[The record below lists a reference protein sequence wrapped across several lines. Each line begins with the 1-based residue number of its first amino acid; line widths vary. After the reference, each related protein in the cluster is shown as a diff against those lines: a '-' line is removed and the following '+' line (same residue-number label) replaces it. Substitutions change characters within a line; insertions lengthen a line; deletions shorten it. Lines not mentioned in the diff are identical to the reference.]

1 MRFFSSPLLVAA
13 VASSALAFSAHS
25 AQAQAQVQTPAP
37 ATAPAKM
44 PEDKSKRPSPPAVVK
59 TTVRGTDVTIDYSR
73 PSLKSREAFGEKSPL
88 APVGEVWRTGANEAT
103 TFTVSKDVKIEGQAL
118 AAGTY
123 SLFTIPGATEWTV
136 IFNKTAK
143 QWGAYDYKAADDVL
157 RVKVKPTTIATP
169 VEQFTITADKSGK
182 VTMAWGKTAASFTL
196 K

>member
-13 VASSALAFSAHS
+13 VAGSALAFTAHS

-73 PSLKSREAFGEKSPL
+73 PSLKGREAFGEKSPL
-88 APVGEVWRTGANEAT
+88 APNGEVWRTGANEAT
-103 TFTVSKDVKIEGQAL
+103 IFTVSKDVKIEGQAL

-123 SLFTIPGATEWTV
+123 SLFTIPGPGEWTV

-182 VTMAWGKTAASFTL
+182 VTMAWAKTAASFTV

>member
-1 MRFFSSPLLVAA
+1 MRFLPLA
-13 VASSALAFSAHS
+13 ALAGAALLTYAAP
-25 AQAQAQVQTPAP
+25 AQAQATMTEPTQT
-37 ATAPAKM
+37 KK

-59 TTVRGTDVTIDYSR
+59 TTVRGTDLTIDYSK
-73 PSLKSREAFGEKSPL
+73 PSLKGRAAFGEKSPL

-103 TFTVSKDVKIEGQAL
+103 TFTVSKPVKINGQAL

-123 SLFTIPGATEWTV
+123 GLFTIPGATEWTI

-143 QWGAYDYKAADDVL
+143 QWGAYEYKAADDVL
-157 RVKVKPTTIATP
+157 RVKVKPTTLASP

-182 VTMAWGKTAASFTL
+182 VALMWDKTEASFMV